1 MQGNRKLTGAVDF
14 DKVLNDYTGWED
26 GEVMTAPL
34 PGAIPGLKLLME
46 LFTIFILTTREPDA
60 IETWFRKH
68 APEIPTLIEHTTIA
82 LAARHADV
90 SPVAHLVW
98 SDNFERVFWNEDEAN
113 GRLLITRRKLPAV
126 FYLDDR
132 AIRFDSWPNAI
143 LGIDKHVRAEFG
155 QHSATPYNRNPE

>member
-1 MQGNRKLTGAVDF
+1 MRKLTGAVDF

-26 GEVMTAPL
+26 GEVKTAPL

-46 LFTIFILTTREPDA
+46 LFTIFILTTRDPVAVED
-60 IETWFRKH
+60 WFAKH
-68 APEIPTLIEHTTIA
+68 APEIPTLVEHSHVHA
-82 LAARHADV
+82 NQKGLAECIDWAD
-90 SPVAHLVW
+90 S
-98 SDNFERVFWNEDEAN
+98 FERVFWNEDEAQ
-113 GRLLITRRKLPAV
+113 GRVLITRRKLPAV

-143 LGIDKHVRAEFG
+143 LDVDRHVRAEFG